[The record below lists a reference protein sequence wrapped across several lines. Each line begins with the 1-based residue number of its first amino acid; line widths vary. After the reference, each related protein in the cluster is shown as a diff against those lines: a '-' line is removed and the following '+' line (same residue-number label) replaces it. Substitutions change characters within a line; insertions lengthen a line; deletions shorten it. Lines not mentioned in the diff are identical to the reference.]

1 MAKPMP
7 AQSLGWHYI
16 INDIIPLHKSSA
28 IRTAMLLFTPGPTP
42 TPESIRQAMATPT
55 LHHRTKEFE
64 SIFAKARLGLQT
76 MLNMEE
82 VLMLASSGTGAMEAS
97 VLQLCHSKLLSISC
111 GKFGQRWGKIALAN
125 NLPHA
130 ELVKEWD
137 TPISAQEVLEALQS
151 DPSID
156 TLALQVCESAGGLR
170 LPLEQIAREV
180 KTYRQDIIIIADAI
194 TAMGVEPLDTTHID
208 VLIGGSQKAFMLPPG
223 MSIIGL
229 SKRALEVL
237 EARPTHRG
245 GLYFSFLT
253 ELKNQRKNT
262 TAWTAPTT
270 LISGLVRY
278 FEIVQALASS
288 NLDSALES
296 SAQELDS
303 SLLAQGFS
311 RAYTHTRAISLATRE
326 AISALGL
333 SLYPKSPALAMSAI
347 AHTDSAKIRQRM
359 KALGV
364 NVAAGQDHIK
374 DSIFRINHMGLIH
387 IYEASYAINALE
399 LSLDTLG
406 LRSFDGA
413 GNASFFGALKKQ
425 EIL

>member
-1 MAKPMP
+1 MP
-7 AQSLGWHYI
+7 AQPLGWHYI

-97 VLQLCHSKLLSISC
+97 VLQFCHSKLLSISC

-125 NLPHA
+125 NLPHT

-137 TPISAQEVLEALQS
+137 TPISVQEVLEALQS

-180 KTYRQDIIIIADAI
+180 KAYKPEVIIIADAI

-208 VLIGGSQKAFMLPPG
+208 VLLGGSQKAFMLPPG

-270 LISGLVRY
+270 LITGLVRY

-288 NLDSALES
+288 NLDAALES

-303 SLLAQGFS
+303 SLLAQGFAK
-311 RAYTHTRAISLATRE
+311 AYTHTKAIALATRE
-326 AISALGL
+326 AINALGL

-347 AHTDSAKIRQRM
+347 AHDKAPEIRASM

-374 DSIFRINHMGLIH
+374 DSILRINHMGLIA

-399 LSLDTLG
+399 LSLDTLR

-413 GNASFFGALKKQ
+413 GNASFFTSLQAQKAL
-425 EIL
+425 

>member
-1 MAKPMP
+1 
-7 AQSLGWHYI
+7 
-16 INDIIPLHKSSA
+16 
-28 IRTAMLLFTPGPTP
+28 MLLFTPGPTP

-97 VLQLCHSKLLSISC
+97 VLQFCHSKLLSISC

-130 ELVKEWD
+130 ELAKEWD
-137 TPISAQEVLEALQS
+137 TPISAQEVLEALRS

-288 NLDSALES
+288 NLDAALES

-303 SLLAQGFS
+303 SLLAQGFAK
-311 RAYTHTRAISLATRE
+311 AYTHTKAIALATRE
-326 AISALGL
+326 AINALGL

-347 AHTDSAKIRQRM
+347 AHDKAPEIRASM

-413 GNASFFGALKKQ
+413 GNASFFTSLQAQKAL
-425 EIL
+425 

>member
-7 AQSLGWHYI
+7 AQPLGWHYI

-97 VLQLCHSKLLSISC
+97 VLQFCHSKLLSISC

-137 TPISAQEVLEALQS
+137 TPISVQEVLEALQS

-180 KTYRQDIIIIADAI
+180 KAYKPEVIIIADAI

-326 AISALGL
+326 AIRALGL

-387 IYEASYAINALE
+387 IYESSYAINALE